1 MPLLE
6 PTAPD
11 PSPRVVLFDLDGTL
25 ADTIPLIVASYQH
38 AFRVVLGVQVD
49 ERRVRTWIGRSLL
62 DIMVEQSPEYAHELD
77 RVYREWNVA
86 NTSALIRRY
95 PGISELL
102 ESLAGAGTQMAVAT
116 SKRRDTA
123 RAALDAVGLAGRLEV
138 VAALE
143 DTDRHKP
150 APDPLLHAAAALRVD
165 PARCVYV
172 GDAVVDV
179 QAARAAGMRAVA
191 VTWGAGERAALAAAG
206 PDVVLETVAELT
218 AYLLGATKA
227 PAAG

>member
-1 MPLLE
+1 MPSLD
-6 PTAPD
+6 PTVTG
-11 PSPRVVLFDLDGTL
+11 PSAHVVLFDLDGTL
-25 ADTIPLIVASYQH
+25 ANTIPLIVASYQH
-38 AFRVVLGVQVD
+38 ALLTVLGETVDEVQV
-49 ERRVRTWIGRSLL
+49 RGWIGRSLL
-62 DIMVEQSPEYAHELD
+62 DVMLARSPEHGHELD
-77 RVYREWNVA
+77 RVYREWNSA
-86 NTSALIRRY
+86 HTSALIRRY

-102 ESLAGAGTQMAVAT
+102 DTLAGAGTPMAVAT

-165 PARCVYV
+165 PAWCVYV

-179 QAARAAGMRAVA
+179 QAAQAAGMTAVA
-191 VTWGAGERAALAAAG
+191 VTWGAGERDALHAAQPAA
-206 PDVVLETVAELT
+206 VVETVAELT
-218 AYLLGATKA
+218 GYLLDAT
-227 PAAG
+227 G